1 MERLSIDGFT
11 TWLQKKR
18 NSFPTTFHF
27 FFSFLYSTK
36 YYELDY
42 SGHEIHAVLYMQF
55 SLEVEENRTLN
66 IISTLIFQ

>member
-1 MERLSIDGFT
+1 MASQPDSRKKETAFPLLFT
-11 TWLQKKR
+11 
-18 NSFPTTFHF
+18 F
-27 FFSFLYSTK
+27 FGFLYSTK